1 MTFTPRF
8 SRQLGHLLTAALLI
22 PFESFAEELRPAD
35 PSGSS
40 NTVSQQTVLRVRP
53 SLTPLGVNSVSSL
66 TVAERRKDLSRLSQD
81 LVRDRLQEPR
91 PKSLM
96 EQGGLGRIL
105 ITEPKPKKVLGLLNP
120 LAPLNQPNSLEA
132 TQPLPYSQQDFIRA
146 ESLAIPLFNWR
157 W

>member
-1 MTFTPRF
+1 
-8 SRQLGHLLTAALLI
+8 
-22 PFESFAEELRPAD
+22 
-35 PSGSS
+35 
-40 NTVSQQTVLRVRP
+40 
-53 SLTPLGVNSVSSL
+53 
-66 TVAERRKDLSRLSQD
+66 
-81 LVRDRLQEPR
+81 
-91 PKSLM
+91 M

-105 ITEPKPKKVLGLLNP
+105 ITDPKPKKVLGLLNP